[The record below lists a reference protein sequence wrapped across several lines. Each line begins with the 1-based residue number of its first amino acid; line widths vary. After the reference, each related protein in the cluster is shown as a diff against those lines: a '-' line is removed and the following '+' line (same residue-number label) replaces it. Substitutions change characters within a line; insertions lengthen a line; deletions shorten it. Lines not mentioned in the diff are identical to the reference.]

1 MAEKYNNLREDIIKC
16 CKELRL
22 SVTLAE
28 RSEEVQGETHQEF
41 LYNLLS
47 AEIAYRR
54 KNKIDSLIA
63 SAGFPVKYSFSQFR
77 PDEVE
82 FPPDCTVD
90 TLSGL
95 QFYRE
100 GKNLIMYGGTGTG
113 KTMLSICIGL
123 SACMKNIP
131 VKFYRTASLVN
142 QFSKYKK
149 DGKLDKLIDKLN
161 KASILILDEFGYVP
175 YDRTGINLMF
185 DYLSEIHDDP
195 TKVVILNTNLE
206 FSRWVNVLYD
216 QQMTAA
222 LIGRLTHHCH
232 LILFPGDNN
241 RLKES
246 SINAIYRS
254 IADQQKREDASHEIK

>member
-1 MAEKYNNLREDIIKC
+1 MAKRYDDLREDIIKC

-28 RSEEVQGETHQEF
+28 RSEEGQGDTHQEF

-63 SAGFPVKYSFSQFR
+63 SASFPVKYSFSQFR

-185 DYLSEIHDDP
+185 DCLSEIHDDP